1 MQSLVSDPRGLAKQ
15 VRVPAGRKSEVNP
28 ADIALQGR
36 SWSSCQYRNSV
47 AATDAGSGDITDS
60 HQWKLSVS
68 GSQEETI
75 RGLELASTWKGRN

>member
-36 SWSSCQYRNSV
+36 
-47 AATDAGSGDITDS
+47 AGRHVSTEILWLQLMQAVMILRT
-60 HQWKLSVS
+60 VS